1 VQRGEV
7 WWLERDSA
15 AAAAGGGF
23 EPPAR
28 RPVVIV
34 SNNAANRNLNRV
46 VVVPLSA
53 NGERQ
58 YPGEARVTVSD
69 QCFKVSTDQIAAVP
83 KTTLSSLMAELTKA
97 DMQAVDDALQLH
109 LALPR

>member
-1 VQRGEV
+1 MQRGEV
-7 WWLERDSA
+7 WWLERDSSV
-15 AAAAGGGF
+15 
-23 EPPAR
+23 PALGSVGEGASR

-83 KTTLSSLMAELTKA
+83 KTTLSRLMGELSKA
-97 DMQAVDDALQLH
+97 DMQAVDDALQIH